1 MAHAV
6 TAACSQGNLSN
17 CGCDREK
24 QGYYNQAEGWKWGGC
39 SADVRYGIDFSR
51 RFVDA
56 REIKKNARRLMNL
69 HNNEAGRKV
78 GQAPGAAPG
87 KGGSRPGTRG
97 LRPHLGSRLPRA
109 SPGRGGGGA
118 CLGARSPEMCGGGMT
133 SRLTLRAARRCRPD
147 SSHSR
152 GAQTEAGSGAPV
164 LSGWQAGLR
173 PGPSGGV
180 APGPQSSVPAL
191 VPDGSYQHTGKAS
204 WRRPPLAQMAP
215 TDGGRDV
222 PRRQLPKEGWK
233 LQGGEGVP
241 RSSRLHPCGRAP
253 WWGNNGGRPGRT
265 TLGQKSGRAQPCL
278 REMRAPDT
286 GLGGAA
292 ATAAR
297 WPEIGRQPSGTPLQ
311 VWLPSPRSSAQGTR
325 ARGSLQDETDSPALC
340 PRDQSRGHQLL
351 ARSLNKHSLPLLCAR
366 R

>member
-109 SPGRGGGGA
+109 SPGRGGGG
-118 CLGARSPEMCGGGMT
+118 
-133 SRLTLRAARRCRPD
+133 RAWGPGARRCVV
-147 SSHSR
+147 
-152 GAQTEAGSGAPV
+152 GA
-164 LSGWQAGLR
+164 
-173 PGPSGGV
+173 
-180 APGPQSSVPAL
+180 
-191 VPDGSYQHTGKAS
+191 
-204 WRRPPLAQMAP
+204 
-215 TDGGRDV
+215 
-222 PRRQLPKEGWK
+222 
-233 LQGGEGVP
+233 
-241 RSSRLHPCGRAP
+241 
-253 WWGNNGGRPGRT
+253 
-265 TLGQKSGRAQPCL
+265 
-278 REMRAPDT
+278 
-286 GLGGAA
+286 
-292 ATAAR
+292 
-297 WPEIGRQPSGTPLQ
+297 
-311 VWLPSPRSSAQGTR
+311 
-325 ARGSLQDETDSPALC
+325 
-340 PRDQSRGHQLL
+340 
-351 ARSLNKHSLPLLCAR
+351 
-366 R
+366 